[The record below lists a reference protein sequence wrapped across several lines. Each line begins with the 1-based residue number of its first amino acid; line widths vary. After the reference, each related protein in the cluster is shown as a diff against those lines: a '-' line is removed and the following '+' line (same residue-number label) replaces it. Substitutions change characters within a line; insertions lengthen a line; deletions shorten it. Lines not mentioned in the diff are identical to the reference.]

1 LRGAGL
7 FAVPGLVSGCLLV
20 KVQKTQPRVL
30 IQIRQIIM
38 NMPAQCAVDQPVAV
52 LNIEGQAID
61 QLLLLIAWGN
71 EIKAI
76 LIFCM
81 QHDKLQREGSPFLEE
96 PHNAGEV

>member
-1 LRGAGL
+1 
-7 FAVPGLVSGCLLV
+7 
-20 KVQKTQPRVL
+20 
-30 IQIRQIIM
+30 M
-38 NMPAQCAVDQPVAV
+38 AV